1 MEDKRQAVPPQERVA
16 RAALTQDGYSAEVP
30 IPGDSGWWVSG
41 HYVRAADGRH
51 VLAELRVFPGPDR
64 DPGVPPSEVGIGRW
78 KLTRDMRAW
87 LAERSGITT
96 GLLRQ
101 IALGPVSASAPMSGP
116 DFDDLVE
123 GLASFDNRR
132 RPGRAGRDDLAYAA
146 LAYEYVRLVRGGSR
160 RPNVQLAAARGWT
173 AKQVRDQLEEATNR
187 GLLPRLGKGRVRDS
201 LTPKAEALLEQT
213 QTAASAG
220 KREDNP

>member
-1 MEDKRQAVPPQERVA
+1 MGDEMQAVPPQDRVA
-16 RAALTQDGYSAEVP
+16 RAAMTQDGYSAEVP
-30 IPGDSGWWVSG
+30 IPGGSGWWVSG
-41 HYVRAADGRH
+41 RYVRATDGRH

-101 IALGPVSASAPMSGP
+101 IALGPLSASAPMSGP

-123 GLASFDNRR
+123 GIASFDNRR
-132 RPGRAGRDDLAYAA
+132 RPGRAGRDDLTYAV
-146 LAYEYVRLVRGGSR
+146 LAHEYVRLVRRPSR
-160 RPNVQLAAARGWT
+160 RPNEELAAARGWT
-173 AKQVRDQLEEATNR
+173 AKQVRDQLEEATRR
-187 GLLPRLGKGRVRDS
+187 GLLPRLGKGRVRNS
-201 LTPKAEALLEQT
+201 LTPKANALLEQ
-213 QTAASAG
+213 AAAAAAG
-220 KREDNP
+220 EGNEES